1 MKGLWIA
8 RSLPFPMN
16 TGDRIY
22 SAELMRSV
30 ARAGAQLTVVGFAP
44 EEPGVVP
51 VDWPMSMQAVPGKP
65 HGTLRALLSA
75 MPLVAAAHAT
85 PAFRHRIDELASE
98 DWDFVV
104 FDQYAMGWAIAPF
117 LRRRGAGRRPL
128 LVHVAHDHE
137 ASVYASLVRGL
148 QGSTVKRVGLWQN
161 WLKTMAL
168 ERRIARSVDLL
179 TAITPQDA
187 ELFRRD
193 ANGTAIVVMTPGYAG
208 RAAPPRADIACAPRN
223 VLMVGNYRWVAKAEN
238 LRKFVAAA
246 DAAFHAHDITLH
258 VVGSMP
264 DGLAEELRR
273 QARAT
278 VLHGFV
284 DDLEPLMANAR
295 IAAVP
300 EEIGGGFKLK
310 FLDFAFGRV
319 PVATLDGVTAGLPME
334 LRDALVCRP
343 TLKALVQAIVE
354 VVDDDVRLNA
364 MRDAAFEAAQRRF
377 DWADRGRE
385 LMSAVVALRSKD
397 RESLPPTAALVNEVA
412 DA

>member
-1 MKGLWIA
+1 
-8 RSLPFPMN
+8 
-16 TGDRIY
+16 
-22 SAELMRSV
+22 V
-30 ARAGAQLTVVGFAP
+30 A
-44 EEPGVVP
+44 
-51 VDWPMSMQAVPGKP
+51 
-65 HGTLRALLSA
+65 
-75 MPLVAAAHAT
+75 
-85 PAFRHRIDELASE
+85 I
-98 DWDFVV
+98 
-104 FDQYAMGWAIAPF
+104 
-117 LRRRGAGRRPL
+117 
-128 LVHVAHDHE
+128 
-137 ASVYASLVRGL
+137 
-148 QGSTVKRVGLWQN
+148 
-161 WLKTMAL
+161 

-187 ELFRRD
+187 ELFGRD

-208 RAAPPRADIACAPRN
+208 RAAPPRADIASAPRN

-273 QARAT
+273 HARAT

-284 DDLEPLMANAR
+284 EDLEPLMASAR

-319 PVATLDGVTAGLPME
+319 PVATLDGVTAGLPTE

-354 VVDDDVRLNA
+354 VIDDDVRLNA
-364 MRDAAFEAAQRRF
+364 MRDVAFEAAQRRF
-377 DWADRGRE
+377 DWTDRGRE
-385 LMSAVVALRSKD
+385 LMSAVKALRSKG
-397 RESLPPTAALVNEVA
+397 RESLSPAAELVNEVA